1 MYRYRPS
8 LAGLVTIPVC
18 YVVLVPVGRLQP
30 TGEVLQFYI
39 MIKIFLLYSTLMI
52 SLGNCLKPQ
61 PSFTKYEFFT
71 TAPYNS
77 FFVIRPQ
84 CYSPPCHVRNISAKV
99 YLTDEL
105 HERVEKFLRTR
116 DGSKGKY
123 YTLT

>member
-30 TGEVLQFYI
+30 TGEVFQFYI
-39 MIKIFLLYSTLMI
+39 MMKIFLLYSTLMI

-61 PSFTKYEFFT
+61 PSFTEYEFFT
-71 TAPYNS
+71 AAPYNS

-84 CYSPPCHVRNISAKV
+84 CYSPPCHVRNIRAKV

-105 HERVEKFLRTR
+105 PVRVEKYLRR
-116 DGSKGKY
+116 RNESKGKNCMMR
-123 YTLT
+123 